1 MGTDNPN
8 ESQNDYDN
16 LKYQNKNLSENIGDQ
31 NKKRPFRERLY
42 SDPQRMPK
50 EDELLQPIRRH
61 SNAVNNNLRNN
72 LCSNESSNPQRNSIG
87 FSSKNHNNLG
97 ELPTLVERNKNRKL
111 SQQYCADFKK
121 SYMEGNKNSFLNHL
135 ADSLNH
141 GTTIPQ
147 EELEKFREEYIPK

>member
-16 LKYQNKNLSENIGDQ
+16 LKYQSKNLSENIGDQ

-42 SDPQRMPK
+42 SDPQQMPK

-72 LCSNESSNPQRNSIG
+72 LCSNESSNPQHNSIG

-121 SYMEGNKNSFLNHL
+121 SYMEGNIKN
-135 ADSLNH
+135 
-141 GTTIPQ
+141 
-147 EELEKFREEYIPK
+147 